1 MFLLNT
7 LENEFIGPIFHIR
20 EGSNKSVSTKQV
32 ATKATCDCM
41 KMMQPNLSDEI
52 NVLKVEQQDYE
63 PPRELYLRTL
73 AVPDEEP
80 PRESYLEK
88 LAVQVL

>member
-1 MFLLNT
+1 MCV
-7 LENEFIGPIFHIR
+7 R
-20 EGSNKSVSTKQV
+20 VCV
-32 ATKATCDCM
+32 CDCM

-88 LAVQVL
+88 LAVLNEENQISSTTQHQGGSFIQHVNMVPCLRAE

>member
-1 MFLLNT
+1 
-7 LENEFIGPIFHIR
+7 
-20 EGSNKSVSTKQV
+20 
-32 ATKATCDCM
+32 M

-73 AVPDEEP
+73 AIPDEEP

-88 LAVQVL
+88 LAV